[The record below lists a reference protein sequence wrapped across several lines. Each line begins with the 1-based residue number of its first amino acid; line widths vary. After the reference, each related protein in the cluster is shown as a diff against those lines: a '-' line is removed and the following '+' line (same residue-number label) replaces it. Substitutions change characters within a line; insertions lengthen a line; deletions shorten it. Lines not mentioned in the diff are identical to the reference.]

1 MALEYELPPYDLLDN
16 YNDIKFLLLQG
27 SPGEQDLVQSLINE
41 QIQIYGTEV
50 YYLPRKILK
59 LMI

>member
-1 MALEYELPPYDLLDN
+1 MNCHLMISLDN

-41 QIQIYGTEV
+41 QIQIYGVDV
-50 YYLPRKILK
+50 YYLTQKNF
-59 LMI
+59 